1 MLVLARV
8 EGAGRCSQE
17 LPDGRRLTLPM
28 RLVTELQRMTPQE
41 AMALLEPML
50 QRAQERDAAEGVQE
64 GDQST
69 EEPEL
74 EAPDAAE

>member
-1 MLVLARV
+1 MLRV

-28 RLVTELQRMTPQE
+28 RLVSELQRMTPQQ

-50 QRAQERDAAEGVQE
+50 ARAQERDEAEGIRE
-64 GDQST
+64 GGQST
-69 EEPEL
+69 EEPEP